1 MAIRLAV
8 DAMGGDHGPR
18 VTVLAACSVL
28 ARVSDLHILIYGD
41 QQQILPLLATVAA
54 PIRTR
59 LVVHHTPEAIHMNDS
74 VMVALR
80 QKKQSSMRLALEA
93 VREGHA
99 DACVS
104 AGNTGALMALGRMIL
119 KTCTGIERPAIM
131 SALPT
136 RHGACYMLD
145 LGANVDVSAEH
156 LLQFARMG
164 HTVVSALTE
173 IQRPRIALLNI
184 GQEEIKGNDTIKAA
198 HALLKASSM
207 NYVGYI
213 EGDGIFA
220 DQADVVVCDGL
231 HGNIALKTAE
241 GVAHM
246 IGDSLKAEFSR
257 DLLTKMMALV
267 AMPVLKRLRQRLDP
281 SRLNGG
287 PLVGL
292 SGTVIKSHG
301 SADADSFAQALKVAI
316 RAAEHDIPAM
326 IQAGQHL

>member
-18 VTVLAACSVL
+18 VTVVATCNML
-28 ARVSDLHILIYGD
+28 ARFPDLHILIYGD
-41 QQQILPLLATVAA
+41 EQQILPLLGSIT
-54 PIRTR
+54 PTIRSR
-59 LVVHHTPEAIHMNDS
+59 LHLHHTAESIHMDDS

-93 VREGHA
+93 VRDGHA

-104 AGNTGALMALGRMIL
+104 AGNTGALMALGRMVL
-119 KTCTGIERPAIM
+119 KTCDGIERPAIM

-136 RHGACYMLD
+136 RHGECYMLD
-145 LGANVDVSAEH
+145 LGANVDASPEH

-164 HTVVSALTE
+164 HCVVSALTDIE
-173 IQRPRIALLNI
+173 RPRIALLNI

-198 HALLKASSM
+198 HQLLKASSM

-213 EGDGIFA
+213 EGNGIFA

-257 DLLTKMMALV
+257 NLLTKMMALV

-292 SGTVIKSHG
+292 NGTVIKSHG
-301 SADADSFAQALKVAI
+301 SADAHSFAHAMSVAL
-316 RAAEHDIPAM
+316 RAAEHRIPAL

>member
-8 DAMGGDHGPR
+8 DAMGGDYGPR
-18 VTVLAACSVL
+18 VTVPAACSVL
-28 ARVSDLHILIYGD
+28 ARVPDLQIFLYGD
-41 QQQILPLLATVAA
+41 EQQIQPLLVTVAPA
-54 PIRTR
+54 IRAR
-59 LVVHHTPEAIHMNDS
+59 LQIYHTTEAIHMDDPI
-74 VMVALR
+74 MVALR

-93 VREGHA
+93 VKDGHA

-104 AGNTGALMALGRMIL
+104 AGNTGALMALGRMVL

-136 RHGACYMLD
+136 RQGVCYMLD
-145 LGANVDVSAEH
+145 LGANVDASAAH

-164 HTVVSALTE
+164 HLVVSALTE
-173 IQRPRIALLNI
+173 IQHPRIALLNI

-198 HALLKASSM
+198 HLLLKASSM

-213 EGDGIFA
+213 EGNGIFA

-257 DLLTKMMALV
+257 NVLTRMMALV
-267 AMPVLKRLRQRLDP
+267 ALPVLKRLRRRLDP
-281 SRLNGG
+281 SRHNGG

-301 SADADSFAQALKVAI
+301 SADAQSFAQALTVAI
-316 RAAEHDIPAM
+316 RAAEHNIPAM